1 MHVQSSWGGVGVSVA
16 GDEDAGNVAVPV
28 KCLVTC
34 PW

>member
-1 MHVQSSWGGVGVSVA
+1 MHVQSSWGGGGVSVP
-16 GDEDAGNVAVPV
+16 GVEDAGNVAVPV